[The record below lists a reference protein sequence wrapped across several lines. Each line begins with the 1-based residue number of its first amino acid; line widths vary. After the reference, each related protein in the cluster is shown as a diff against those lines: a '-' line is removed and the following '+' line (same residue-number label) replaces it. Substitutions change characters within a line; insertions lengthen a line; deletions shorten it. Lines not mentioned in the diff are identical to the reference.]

1 MTDRVLQSRLF
12 NPDDYGMKGIPAVS
26 SVAESARGYAQSQG
40 LSWEAPS
47 KHVAVNPQ
55 RGHAQYLA
63 YRNAQQAPKEAPG
76 IRRSYEVMREHV
88 GQQFA
93 HLTRPSSEGG
103 MGFKVEVTDTDP
115 YDSPEAMSADVA
127 GKRIKVMS
135 TATTGG
141 HNFFTNEENDQFRAV
156 HDVFGHAAIGRDFSR
171 HGEEAAYL
179 SHRQMFPKEAHA
191 ALASETRGQNSFLN
205 YGPDRDFPDQGPD
218 SKLIGLPK
226 WAEGDKMPKARKP
239 KQPKYEQGTLF

>member
-1 MTDRVLQSRLF
+1 MSDKVLQPRLF
-12 NPDDYGMKGIPAVS
+12 NPDDYGMKGIPAAPGA
-26 SVAESARGYAQSQG
+26 AESAKSYAQSQG

-55 RGHAQYLA
+55 RGYAQYLA
-63 YRNAQQAPKEAPG
+63 YRKSQQAPTEAPG
-76 IRRSYEVMREHV
+76 IRRSYEVMRDHI
-88 GQQFA
+88 GQQFS
-93 HLTRPSSEGG
+93 HLTRPASEGG

-115 YDSPEAMSADVA
+115 YDSPEAMSSDVA
-127 GKRIKVMS
+127 NKRIKVMS

-141 HNFFTNEENDQFRAV
+141 HNFFTNEENDMFRAV

-171 HGEEAAYL
+171 DGEEAAYL

-191 ALASETRGQNSFLN
+191 ALASETRGQNSYLN
-205 YGPDRDFPDQGPD
+205 YGHERDFPDQGPGT
-218 SKLIGLPK
+218 KLVGLPK
-226 WAEGDKMPKARKP
+226 WAEGDTLPRARKP